1 MINSDLEREE
11 PQALLSSK
19 PLFIYPL
26 NKKNFKPSC
35 IIEALC
41 EKFVKHDKV
50 WKENIIPV
58 ENH

>member
-11 PQALLSSK
+11 PQALLNSK

-50 WKENIIPV
+50 
-58 ENH
+58 